1 MGDGAEGWA
10 GLVIELLGGW
20 SSTPALDV
28 QKKNMHR
35 SKAGWHWGSSSVQ
48 KVGFCVSHRNSL
60 PTSQEQMI
68 WSWWE
73 FILSA
78 DLPVQISPTLSLLF
92 LPFPGALVAPP
103 RSILLNQSVQI
114 SVSASVPLALLWFPL
129 GVHQFGFL
137 DSGPSLP
144 RMVECTF

>member
-20 SSTPALDV
+20 SSTPALEV
-28 QKKNMHR
+28 QKKNVHR

-60 PTSQEQMI
+60 PTPQEQMI

-92 LPFPGALVAPP
+92 LPFPGCVILVAPP

-114 SVSASVPLALLWFPL
+114 SVSASIPLALLWFPL
-129 GVHQFGFL
+129 VVH
-137 DSGPSLP
+137 
-144 RMVECTF
+144 